1 MLIRVRHHTPR
12 LKPCPAAEISPRM
25 PAAARA
31 ALDEARLKARLERN
45 QRTPGP
51 GAYDARLPHNSNT
64 VRRTPISKPPSR
76 SLPTCHRTIPV
87 QNAGS
92 AAFKSS
98 TKRGKDAELTFMG
111 DPGSYDPHT
120 ATELGT
126 LSKKSF
132 GKSLQSGAGG
142 FGSTSKARQ
151 ELVQPGDGASPGPG
165 SYTIVEPGKPEAKQT
180 SGFAS
185 KTKRGQYA
193 KASDAPGVGSYE
205 PILQQPA
212 VLGGQSSFKSGAQ
225 RFKTTDTSES
235 HIGPGSY
242 SVNVNSIESGMSA
255 SASKTPAPFGT
266 STKRPDM
273 SIPTDT
279 PGPGAYTVA
288 PVATSGSADGRPSS
302 AFKSSTKRGKDAELT
317 FMGDPGSYDPHTATE
332 LGTLSKKSF
341 GKSLQSGA
349 GGFGSTSK
357 ARQELVQ
364 PGDGA
369 SPGPG
374 SYTIVEPGKPEAKQT
389 SGFASKTKRGQYAKA
404 SDAPG
409 VGSYEPILQQPAV
422 LGGQSSFK
430 SGAQRF
436 KKTDAAESHIGPGT
450 YSVEAD
456 TITAKAS
463 ADVGKVSSA
472 FASTTL
478 RDGFL
483 GV

>member
-1 MLIRVRHHTPR
+1 
-12 LKPCPAAEISPRM
+12 
-25 PAAARA
+25 
-31 ALDEARLKARLERN
+31 
-45 QRTPGP
+45 
-51 GAYDARLPHNSNT
+51 
-64 VRRTPISKPPSR
+64 
-76 SLPTCHRTIPV
+76 
-87 QNAGS
+87 
-92 AAFKSS
+92 
-98 TKRGKDAELTFMG
+98 MG
-111 DPGSYDPHT
+111 DPGSYDPHA

-165 SYTIVEPGKPEAKQT
+165 SYTVVEPSKPEAKQT

-185 KTKRGQYA
+185 KSKRGQYA
-193 KASDAPGVGSYE
+193 KP
-205 PILQQPA
+205 
-212 VLGGQSSFKSGAQ
+212 
-225 RFKTTDTSES
+225 
-235 HIGPGSY
+235 
-242 SVNVNSIESGMSA
+242 
-255 SASKTPAPFGT
+255 
-266 STKRPDM
+266 
-273 SIPTDT
+273 
-279 PGPGAYTVA
+279 
-288 PVATSGSADGRPSS
+288 
-302 AFKSSTKRGKDAELT
+302 
-317 FMGDPGSYDPHTATE
+317 
-332 LGTLSKKSF
+332 
-341 GKSLQSGA
+341 
-349 GGFGSTSK
+349 
-357 ARQELVQ
+357 
-364 PGDGA
+364 
-369 SPGPG
+369 
-374 SYTIVEPGKPEAKQT
+374 
-389 SGFASKTKRGQYAKA
+389 

>member
-1 MLIRVRHHTPR
+1 
-12 LKPCPAAEISPRM
+12 M

-235 HIGPGSY
+235 HIGPG
-242 SVNVNSIESGMSA
+242 
-255 SASKTPAPFGT
+255 
-266 STKRPDM
+266 
-273 SIPTDT
+273 
-279 PGPGAYTVA
+279 
-288 PVATSGSADGRPSS
+288 
-302 AFKSSTKRGKDAELT
+302 
-317 FMGDPGSYDPHTATE
+317 
-332 LGTLSKKSF
+332 
-341 GKSLQSGA
+341 
-349 GGFGSTSK
+349 
-357 ARQELVQ
+357 
-364 PGDGA
+364 
-369 SPGPG
+369 
-374 SYTIVEPGKPEAKQT
+374 
-389 SGFASKTKRGQYAKA
+389 
-404 SDAPG
+404 
-409 VGSYEPILQQPAV
+409 
-422 LGGQSSFK
+422 
-430 SGAQRF
+430 
-436 KKTDAAESHIGPGT
+436 T